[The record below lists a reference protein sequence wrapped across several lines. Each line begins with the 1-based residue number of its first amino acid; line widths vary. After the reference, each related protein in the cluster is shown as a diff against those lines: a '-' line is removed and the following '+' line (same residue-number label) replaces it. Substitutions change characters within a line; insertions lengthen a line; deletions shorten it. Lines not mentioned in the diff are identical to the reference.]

1 MKKMQDQSVTETK
14 KKILTLTNASTSNTS
29 KVAYE
34 FDTTTGIVVM
44 ATATENMMNLYVR
57 ELVKKPIK
65 AEKFVETVKR
75 CFRQNVPPYRL
86 ERVMSRNVRRQ
97 KVETPVEQLQRKMKN
112 ADVRVVEGGDVV
124 SLWCAGQHFVADTSD
139 EAAILALEAFGF

>member
-1 MKKMQDQSVTETK
+1 MKKNQDQSVTETK
-14 KKILTLTNASTSNTS
+14 KKILTLTNSSTSL

-65 AEKFVETVKR
+65 VDRFVETVNRWFK
-75 CFRQNVPPYRL
+75 QNMPPSRL
-86 ERVMSRNVRRQ
+86 ERIISRNVRRQ

-112 ADVRVVEGGDVV
+112 ADVRVVESGGVV
-124 SLWCAGQHFVADTSD
+124 SLWCAGRHFVADTSD
-139 EAAILALEAFGF
+139 EAATLALEAFGF

>member
-1 MKKMQDQSVTETK
+1 MRQICQDQSVTETK
-14 KKILTLTNASTSNTS
+14 KKILTLTNASRTS

-34 FDTTTGIVVM
+34 FNTTTGIVVM
-44 ATATENMMNLYVR
+44 ASATENMMNLYVR

-65 AEKFVETVKR
+65 VEKFLESVNR
-75 CFRQNVPPYRL
+75 CFRQNVPPSRL
-86 ERVMSRNVRRQ
+86 ERVISRNVRRQ

-112 ADVRVVEGGDVV
+112 ADLIVVESGGVV
-124 SLWCAGQHFVADTSD
+124 SLWCAGRHFVGATSD

>member
-1 MKKMQDQSVTETK
+1 MKKINQDQSVTETK
-14 KKILTLTNASTSNTS
+14 KKILTLTNSTATS

-65 AEKFVETVKR
+65 VEKFLESVNR
-75 CFRQNVPPYRL
+75 CFRQNVPPSRL
-86 ERVMSRNVRRQ
+86 ERVISRNVRRQ

>member
-1 MKKMQDQSVTETK
+1 MKKINQDQSVTETK
-14 KKILTLTNASTSNTS
+14 KKILTLTNASRTS
-29 KVAYE
+29 KIAYE
-34 FDTTTGIVVM
+34 FNTTTGIVVM
-44 ATATENMMNLYVR
+44 ASATENMMNLYVR

-65 AEKFVETVKR
+65 VEKFLESVNR
-75 CFRQNVPPYRL
+75 CFRQNVPPSRL
-86 ERVMSRNVRRQ
+86 ERVISRNVRRQ